1 MGRPPLRFLG
11 DDGRTKACARHI
23 YMVLRVW
30 VTLVSYGGHK
40 VRLRIDT
47 RQLARVQVVLVH
59 EFARARAAGH
69 CTRPL
74 QPHRANPSCTDMP
87 SPQAT
92 HPQPQIRH
100 LATAADM
107 PAVAPPHGPLQ
118 PYRMTTRLRLLD
130 PTRAL
135 PARGGS
141 PARAAPAPPTRSAR
155 CLYRPRS
162 HPCRLERRQ
171 GGLSIQF
178 IEGVA
183 VAAEQS
189 QQ

>member
-1 MGRPPLRFLG
+1 
-11 DDGRTKACARHI
+11 
-23 YMVLRVW
+23 MVLRVW

-47 RQLARVQVVLVH
+47 RQLARVQVVPVH
-59 EFARARAAGH
+59 EFVRARAAGH

-74 QPHRANPSCTDMP
+74 QPHRVNPSCTDIP
-87 SPQAT
+87 SPQTT